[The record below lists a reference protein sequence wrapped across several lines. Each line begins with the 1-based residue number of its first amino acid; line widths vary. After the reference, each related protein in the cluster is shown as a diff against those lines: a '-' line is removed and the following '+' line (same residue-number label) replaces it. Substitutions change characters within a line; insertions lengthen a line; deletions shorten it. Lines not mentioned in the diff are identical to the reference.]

1 MIIHTLKFIFHKNNM
16 KNMKKYLT
24 IIIILFAQFSWA
36 QPCNLP
42 PAINNP
48 CLAPILC
55 NNTQLDQYCGRTDT
69 IYPIMSPIPFCG
81 APNNNEFL
89 AFIAGS
95 EYLSFQIN
103 VDLASCTGTPDGSGL
118 QAEIYAATSCDTGS
132 TYTSVSNCFSSNY
145 APTGILTCLNLDIGN
160 KYYIMIDGWS
170 GDVCDYSID
179 LISGSIQPQTAGCDT
194 CSNVLLAGT
203 IGKNQLIFYGNQ
215 ADSLKNIVLPAGG
228 SGDIEYQWFYWTMT
242 QPTPESLPLSNSSGF
257 SPGGLFET
265 TWFMR
270 GARRTGCSDYLFSN
284 SIKID
289 VLDPEKCYLITN
301 DYQQKR
307 LGIVSNSTANG
318 ADAKVFSPNNTA
330 ISQVWQFEGFDN
342 NFVGFKSFPSQ
353 KFLQVEGGTVQAGAT
368 IEQYDYTGSFN
379 QHWKIESSSTDSYIF
394 KNRMS
399 KKRMSVSLTNNSVI
413 QNSPVVPMSSQRWR
427 LQVLNTC
434 PTIPVNATDMT
445 ERSTL
450 PGKYEEAPLDMT
462 VFPNP
467 ANKLLFVNLENLP
480 DEVSSASIY
489 NMLGV
494 CVQTISPVTKQS
506 STLSVNL
513 ENLPEG
519 LYSIC
524 IETGG
529 EPFCQKFIKIQ

>member
-1 MIIHTLKFIFHKNNM
+1 MN
-16 KNMKKYLT
+16 KYLT
-24 IIIILFAQFSWA
+24 IIIIIFAQFSWA

-42 PAINNP
+42 PAINDP

-55 NNTQLDQYCGRTDT
+55 NDTQLDQYCGGTDA
-69 IYPIMSPIPFCG
+69 IPAIMSPAPFCG

-103 VDLASCTGTPDGSGL
+103 VDLISCTGTPDGSGL

-132 TYTSVSNCFSSNY
+132 TYTSVSNCFSSNN
-145 APTGILTCLNLDIGN
+145 APTGILTCLNLEIGH

-179 LISGSIQPQTAGCDT
+179 LISGSIQTQSEGCDT
-194 CSNVLLAGT
+194 CNNILLAGT
-203 IGKNQLIFYGNQ
+203 IGKNQLIFTGNQ
-215 ADSLKNIVLPAGG
+215 ADLLKNIVLPSGG
-228 SGDIEYQWFYWTMT
+228 IGDIEYQWFYWSMAQT
-242 QPTPESLPLSNSSGF
+242 TPQSLPLSNSSGF
-257 SPGGLFET
+257 SPGVLFET

-270 GARRTGCSDYLFSN
+270 GARRTGCSDYLYSN

-301 DYQQKR
+301 DYQYKR

-318 ADAKVFSPNNTA
+318 ADAKVFSPNNTS

-342 NFVGFKSFPSQ
+342 DFVGFKSFPSQ
-353 KFLQVEGGTVQAGAT
+353 KFLQVEGGAVQAGAS
-368 IEQYDYTGSFN
+368 IEQFDYTGNFI
-379 QHWKIESSSTDSYIF
+379 QHWKIEASSTDSYIF
-394 KNRMS
+394 KNRLS
-399 KKRMSVSLTNNSVI
+399 KKRMTVSLTNNTVI
-413 QNSPVVPMSSQRWR
+413 QNSPLEPMSSQRWR

-434 PTIPVNATDMT
+434 PTIPANETEIT
-445 ERSTL
+445 ERNTA
-450 PGKYEEAPLDMT
+450 PGNNKTAAYEDTPLDMT

-480 DEVSSASIY
+480 DEVNSASIY

-494 CVQTISPVTKQS
+494 RVQTISTVTKPS
-506 STLSVNL
+506 STLSFNL

-524 IETGG
+524 IETAG
-529 EPFCQKFIKIQ
+529 EPYCQKFLKIQ